1 MEKWDADIYFLQEMR
16 SESELISMVNTMPNY
31 SYVFDEESGNLGFA
45 LVYKNQYV
53 TFNSKN
59 ELWADT
65 PNNDDGD
72 SDYANNASYQFADR
86 PPMENYVT
94 WSDGVKTI
102 NLYLIG
108 IHYKCCGDDSYDAND
123 TGDETTRR
131 HHASLLLT
139 DYILNNRANDN
150 VIILG
155 DFNNVGSQSITNPTL
170 SPFTDQ
176 DNFESANSFRLT
188 DLSILQGPASG
199 LTIFYKNL
207 FKFFALFSLIVGQ
220 ELKDIDTKLSNLEFE
235 QVQLPLEQLHSQYP
249 ENSDI
254 LLRLSITHH
263 YLSESAI
270 KEREDKK
277 NALKAFQYI
286 KQANEI
292 DPDNPNILKWYVI
305 TLGKTVEEDTI
316 RNQIEQSKNIQTI
329 ALKVIELLPNDEF
342 CYSIMG
348 QWHYKL
354 ADLGRASRRIASIL
368 FSEPPKG
375 SFEEAQ
381 YFFEKSLQ
389 YNPDYIGT
397 YYWLGKT
404 YLKLDK
410 KQKAVELFK
419 IGVTLDRPFKREEK
433 ADRGMKRYLEKL

>member
-1 MEKWDADIYFLQEMR
+1 MI
-16 SESELISMVNTMPNY
+16 
-31 SYVFDEESGNLGFA
+31 
-45 LVYKNQYV
+45 
-53 TFNSKN
+53 
-59 ELWADT
+59 
-65 PNNDDGD
+65 
-72 SDYANNASYQFADR
+72 
-86 PPMENYVT
+86 
-94 WSDGVKTI
+94 
-102 NLYLIG
+102 
-108 IHYKCCGDDSYDAND
+108 
-123 TGDETTRR
+123 
-131 HHASLLLT
+131 
-139 DYILNNRANDN
+139 
-150 VIILG
+150 
-155 DFNNVGSQSITNPTL
+155 
-170 SPFTDQ
+170 
-176 DNFESANSFRLT
+176 
-188 DLSILQGPASG
+188 
-199 LTIFYKNL
+199 IFYKNL
-207 FKFFALFSLIVGQ
+207 FKFFVLFSLIAGQ

-235 QVQLPLEQLHSQYP
+235 QVQLPLEQLNSKYP

-270 KEREDKK
+270 EKSEDKK
-277 NALKAFQYI
+277 NALKAFKYI
-286 KQANEI
+286 EQANDI

-305 TLGKTVEEDTI
+305 ALGKTVEEDTI

-389 YNPDYIGT
+389 YNPNYIGT

-404 YLKLDK
+404 YLMLDK
-410 KQKAVELFK
+410 KQKAVELFQV
-419 IGVTLDRPFKREEK
+419 GVTLDRPFKREEK
-433 ADRGMKRYLEKL
+433 AYQGMKSYLEKL

>member
-1 MEKWDADIYFLQEMR
+1 MI
-16 SESELISMVNTMPNY
+16 
-31 SYVFDEESGNLGFA
+31 
-45 LVYKNQYV
+45 
-53 TFNSKN
+53 
-59 ELWADT
+59 
-65 PNNDDGD
+65 
-72 SDYANNASYQFADR
+72 
-86 PPMENYVT
+86 
-94 WSDGVKTI
+94 
-102 NLYLIG
+102 
-108 IHYKCCGDDSYDAND
+108 
-123 TGDETTRR
+123 
-131 HHASLLLT
+131 
-139 DYILNNRANDN
+139 
-150 VIILG
+150 
-155 DFNNVGSQSITNPTL
+155 
-170 SPFTDQ
+170 
-176 DNFESANSFRLT
+176 
-188 DLSILQGPASG
+188 
-199 LTIFYKNL
+199 IFYKNL
-207 FKFFALFSLIVGQ
+207 FIFFSLFSLIAGQ

-235 QVQLPLEQLHSQYP
+235 QVQLPLEQLYSKYP

-270 KEREDKK
+270 EKSEDKK
-277 NALKAFQYI
+277 NALKAFKYI
-286 KQANEI
+286 EQANDI

-404 YLKLDK
+404 YLKLGK

-419 IGVTLDRPFKREEK
+419 VGLTLDRPFKREEK
-433 ADRGMKRYLEKL
+433 AYQGMKSYLEKL